1 MEMNG
6 EKVNKIHVYVGFK
19 RTVAPY
25 ETVDVSVSK
34 STDASDDFANL
45 SKEVIEAAF
54 EHEEAVLKK
63 LQKTAFKQLAK
74 LNELIA
80 KETNLQRKQMLS
92 SKKQKLIDKIIE
104 CGLDAK
110 TYEELVK
117 MI

>member
-1 MEMNG
+1 
-6 EKVNKIHVYVGFK
+6 
-19 RTVAPY
+19 
-25 ETVDVSVSK
+25 
-34 STDASDDFANL
+34 
-45 SKEVIEAAF
+45 
-54 EHEEAVLKK
+54 
-63 LQKTAFKQLAK
+63 LQKTVFKQLAK